1 MKLLKTLMCAIYDM
15 TDEDWKLFLQR
26 ENNLD
31 EWYEILKL
39 KLDKEQKARGIK
51 DV

>member
-1 MKLLKTLMCAIYDM
+1 MKLLKKLMCAIYDM
-15 TDEDWKLFLQR
+15 TDEDWELFLQR